1 VSSSLRSRLE
11 GAPLPDGDAAQARAW
26 GVVAD
31 AFDGRPPASA
41 PARFRRRGRVLGLA
55 LAVALLAAA
64 VAVAAQPPHW
74 VRHVL
79 GAGHAAAPPARTT
92 LGPLP
97 AGRMLVSSRDGTWI
111 VRGDGT
117 RQRLGPWT
125 AATWSPRGLYVAAWR
140 GRSLS
145 AVAPNGRVAW
155 TIIARGTVHDATWS
169 PDGYRIAY
177 RRDDVLAVVAGDGT
191 GARVFAA
198 PVRPVAPAWRPG
210 APHTLA
216 WINGRGQVEVRDVDT
231 GALVWRSAAAVRGV
245 RALAWSPNGE
255 RLLAHGPH
263 HAVVLD
269 VHDNRVW
276 GGSIRHGVAL
286 ADAAWS
292 PRGDRIAYLLR
303 SRTRTTVIVARSA
316 RLPYRGVFSTTG
328 TLGSLAW
335 SPDGRRLLVRW
346 SEADQWLLVS
356 PTSPSAHVTA
366 IGAISRR
373 FGTAPTVQDWCCSR

>member
-1 VSSSLRSRLE
+1 MSASLRDRLE
-11 GAPLPDGDAAQARAW
+11 RVTPPDPDGAEVRAW
-26 GVVAD
+26 ALVSD
-31 AFDGRPPASA
+31 AYARRPPSSA

-55 LAVALLAAA
+55 FAVLLAAAA

-79 GAGHAAAPPARTT
+79 GAGPSAAPRAHAS

-97 AGRMLVSSRDGTWI
+97 AGRLLVSSSAGTWI

-125 AATWSPRGLYVAAWR
+125 GATWSPRGLYLAAWR

-145 AVAPNGRVAW
+145 AVAPDGRVAW
-155 TIIARGTVHDATWS
+155 TILARGPVRDAVWS

-191 GARVFAA
+191 GAHVLAQPVAA
-198 PVRPVAPAWRPG
+198 VAPAWRPG

-216 WINGRGQVEVRDVDT
+216 WVGPRGHVEVRDVDT
-231 GALVWRSAAAVRGV
+231 GLVVWRSAASLHGV
-245 RALAWSPNGE
+245 RALAWSADGH
-255 RLLAHGPH
+255 RLLARG
-263 HAVVLD
+263 ARRVVVLD
-269 VHDNRVW
+269 VHGSRVW
-276 GGSIRHGVAL
+276 RVRLPHDARVRG
-286 ADAAWS
+286 AAWA
-292 PRGDRIAYLLR
+292 PRGDRIALALQTGAW
-303 SRTRTTVIVARSA
+303 TRVYVTQSA
-316 RLPYRGVFSTTG
+316 RVPRNALFATTG

-346 SEADQWLLVS
+346 SEADQWLLLS
-356 PTSPSAHVTA
+356 PTTANARITA

-373 FGTAPTVQDWCCSR
+373 FGPAPTVQGWCCS